1 MLLFPWLPARQQN
14 PPRLLCSSP
23 RIFHGTEIQD
33 EVNTFFFFLRQMGYA
48 FFKNK
53 NGYYSFYFQVISEAR
68 LEGSVLGSLKFW
80 HLNGFSGM
88 VPMTTKLSAGI
99 EYHLCC
105 EIVMPQ
111 KCLSS
116 LMLL

>member
-1 MLLFPWLPARQQN
+1 
-14 PPRLLCSSP
+14 
-23 RIFHGTEIQD
+23 
-33 EVNTFFFFLRQMGYA
+33 MGYA